1 MDKVIIRDLLA
12 RGPVGITEEE
22 RSAPQDLL
30 INLWVSTNM
39 TKAFETDEI
48 ADCVNYSKLTKDVLR
63 VVANNRRKTLEALA
77 ADLVDLCL
85 SYPLACGARVR
96 VEKTSAVRFTGG
108 TGVEIE
114 RGRL

>member
-12 RGPVGITEEE
+12 RGPVGITEAE
-22 RSAPQDLL
+22 RSCPQDLL
-30 INLWVSTNM
+30 INLVVSTDM
-39 TKAFETDEI
+39 RKASETDDI
-48 ADCVNYSKLTKDVLR
+48 ADCVSYSKLTKEVLHL
-63 VVANNRRKTLEALA
+63 VETNHRKTLEALA
-77 ADLVDLCL
+77 ADIADLCL
-85 SYPLACGARVR
+85 GRPLALGARVR